1 MRGDPMNANDKWK
14 KENTRIVTLRLN
26 NNTDAEIIRW
36 IDELKSAKISVNGE
50 IKKAVIAYLRGEQNV

>member
-1 MRGDPMNANDKWK
+1 MNANDKWK

-36 IDELKSAKISVNGE
+36 IDELKSPKISVNGE
-50 IKKAVIAYLRGEQNV
+50 VKKAVIAYLRGAKNV

>member
-1 MRGDPMNANDKWK
+1 MNANEKWK

-36 IDELKSAKISVNGE
+36 IDEL
-50 IKKAVIAYLRGEQNV
+50 